1 MRYGV
6 VRGGPS
12 GGEEG
17 RAWSVVLGGTIEP
30 QPEPAQE
37 RSVSGVTRE
46 KEYDDPNYRSGGSIG
61 GWSRDRQTSDRDTSR
76 RHCVSLSPCFR
87 VFVCL

>member
-1 MRYGV
+1 MRDGV
-6 VRGGPS
+6 VCGGPS

-17 RAWSVVLGGTIEP
+17 TAWIVVLGGTIEP

-46 KEYDDPNYRSGGSIG
+46 KEYDDPKYRSGGSIG
-61 GWSRDRQTSDRDTSR
+61 GSSSDRETSR
-76 RHCVSLSPCFR
+76 QHCVSLSPCFR
-87 VFVCL
+87 VFACL

>member
-1 MRYGV
+1 MRAYSSCRTGVCLVVRAYERETSQMRYGV
-6 VRGGPS
+6 VCGGPS

-17 RAWSVVLGGTIEP
+17 TAWIVVLGGTIEP

-46 KEYDDPNYRSGGSIG
+46 KEYDDPKYRSGGSIG
-61 GWSRDRQTSDRDTSR
+61 G
-76 RHCVSLSPCFR
+76 
-87 VFVCL
+87 